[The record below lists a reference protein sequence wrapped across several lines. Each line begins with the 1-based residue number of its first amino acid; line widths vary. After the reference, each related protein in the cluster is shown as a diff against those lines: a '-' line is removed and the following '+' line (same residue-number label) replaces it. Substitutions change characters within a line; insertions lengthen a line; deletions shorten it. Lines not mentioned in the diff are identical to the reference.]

1 MIKNLFLF
9 ASVVSTMALA
19 DDLPE
24 PGLAT
29 PAYTPPAYIPA
40 PAYTQQAYPSPPPAY
55 TQQAYPS
62 PPTYATYITIQTA
75 PVTYAQPASYSQ
87 YPMVTSQLGYFNY
100 PGSRLRVRR

>member
-40 PAYTQQAYPSPPPAY
+40 PAY

>member
-19 DDLPE
+19 DILPE

-40 PAYTQQAYPSPPPAY
+40 PVHTQPTYTPPPV
-55 TQQAYPS
+55 TVSLQA
-62 PPTYATYITIQTA
+62 
-75 PVTYAQPASYSQ
+75 
-87 YPMVTSQLGYFNY
+87 GYFILPATSYYTPLPAMTPQLVYINHN
-100 PGSRLRVRR
+100 SEFLRYR